1 MTLSDYLAQPGKTAT
16 DIARECGVSVST
28 ITRAAA
34 PNGSPSLDLMR
45 KIAAATDGEV
55 TANDFMGKAA

>member
-1 MTLSDYLAQPGKTAT
+1 MKLSDYLAQPGKTAT
-16 DIARECGVSVST
+16 EIARECGVSVST

-34 PNGSPSLDLMR
+34 DGNPSLGLIR
-45 KIAAATDGEV
+45 KIAAATGGKV

>member
-1 MTLSDYLAQPGKTAT
+1 MTLADYLAQPGKTAT

-34 PNGSPSLDLMR
+34 GGSPSLQLMR
-45 KIAAATDGEV
+45 KIAAATGGKV

>member
-1 MTLSDYLAQPGKTAT
+1 MKLAEYLAQPGKTAT

-34 PNGSPSLDLMR
+34 DGGSPSLDLMR
-45 KIAAATDGEV
+45 KIAAATSGKV
-55 TANDFMGKAA
+55 TANDFMGSVQ